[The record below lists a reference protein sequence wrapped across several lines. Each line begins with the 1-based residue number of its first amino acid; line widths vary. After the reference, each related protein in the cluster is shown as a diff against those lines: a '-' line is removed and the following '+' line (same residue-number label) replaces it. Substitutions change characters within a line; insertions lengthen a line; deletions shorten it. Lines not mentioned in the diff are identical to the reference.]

1 MAETCPC
8 CGYRTL
14 PERGRYDLC
23 PVCWW
28 EDDGART
35 DAASLDG
42 PNAATL
48 AEGQRL
54 YQRYGTSALHGVKE
68 VRPPNVDEARDP
80 AWAPLSRP
88 DADPVSEFMRD
99 TGQLLEVATEEAR
112 DTSPKRTR
120 NREDIGRFLGLR
132 DAYALVVTQADSF
145 GIHRLE
151 VGVDP
156 DLDLE
161 RDLLLD
167 PPRGFFAG

>member
-1 MAETCPC
+1 
-8 CGYRTL
+8 
-14 PERGRYDLC
+14 
-23 PVCWW
+23 
-28 EDDGART
+28 
-35 DAASLDG
+35 
-42 PNAATL
+42 
-48 AEGQRL
+48 
-54 YQRYGTSALHGVKE
+54 
-68 VRPPNVDEARDP
+68 
-80 AWAPLSRP
+80 
-88 DADPVSEFMRD
+88 MRD

-112 DTSPKRTR
+112 AHARSTR